1 MAEVEVI
8 ISAPDPVVLDATP
21 NEKTAIFLTPAISA
35 LLANSTEPP
44 VTLITEST
52 AAPVVTAQSVPP
64 DQLPAT
70 NVLNEIA
77 SHAEDEEELIL
88 DFNGTEISD
97 IALVYLDEDGKEAFV
112 PVEKIP
118 EFLAGEALPSG
129 FVLSGKLKKLYGII
143 PGTRLYINYGTAV
156 SHITW
161 VEQYVKVADS
171 VSLGK
176 LIPSLKENED
186 LNAIQLE
193 NVQLS
198 YVSGMT
204 LTTTPGTWLDTDVVF
219 SGPLQPISDV
229 LRDVFGQ
236 TRPAL
241 HMRALVSGSPSW
253 NKVPKPPGLNVWG
266 MLENISVK
274 IGSLEVVTLGVQIT
288 ANKELVFL
296 PKMKDTWK
304 FGWGFMGTALM
315 HLPGSVTPLEMSLL
329 VRQSRGFIS
338 LDLDVVGDLPWED
351 ALGIRGFDIQ
361 NVQMHAQIPTTNP
374 NMKNVSFG
382 ITAIMNFGDIDFYI
396 SGTHGPGET
405 RLTAWL
411 KGLTLADLI
420 RAVENL
426 FEVDLEEPDF
436 DLEFRD
442 LQFQLSSLT
451 GIVLAGTVVIDGYTS
466 TSARIAISKAGISIF
481 GAITNVHIGEVTLTQ
496 AAINITIPLSAS
508 KSASPNAVVR
518 PLPASFSISGNVKFG
533 DLEISAGL
541 FFSKSTPS
549 STPAPGAANTSDKAW
564 IIYGEFKDKNGLKA
578 SKLMPALEGSFLNF
592 SLRNI
597 AFMASSGNAIAPPGF
612 LNSYNYAV
620 TKGVQLLAAFDS
632 IDEIDS
638 LTRSRNPALTLKAYY
653 TNGLI
658 GLDIIMPNEN
668 AVMVMKNSNLRPTP
682 FTLGIKVTD
691 NGPALALKSGFDLI
705 VPNQVDPLRFAF
717 GLNADMIGANGY
729 GEMLGYWKNPLGISD
744 QLEVGDLAL
753 QMGIIYAVFFST
765 GTPSSLA
772 ITGGIKVGRT
782 QASVALAISENPG
795 ELLVSGS
802 VKNLAITDI
811 VDFARKVTKLNIP
824 EPDSDFLTFEEMSMY
839 MSSGVTIG
847 TRYFP
852 PGFSASGSILAFGK
866 RASMACTMGGAGVAI
881 KGALDA
887 FELGPLSVRGRR
899 GQNLVLDIE
908 MTATTHKVFFDGEA
922 KLGPLLAALYL
933 NALQQGKGEMIL
945 EFDAEMAFTDLF
957 KMTAK
962 GKARNKIKGDAA
974 KKGLGGVE
982 FDVEARMQQD
992 IVNYVMAQ
1000 VNAQFMAA
1008 QYAATQSFDEARAS
1022 LDRAEKAFAEG
1033 VRVAEGELAKAQK
1046 AWQAKSDSVNKAFND
1061 AKTTQTNRV
1070 NQLKED
1076 VRKAKGEYD
1085 AAVDRATRKLEQ
1097 TQITA
1102 ASEIGKARGTL
1113 EKTKSDVDRDISSKQ
1128 QILINAEQDMDRRF
1142 GNAAK
1147 DIEKAQNDV
1156 NNKLRE
1162 LNDVQRRMSDKQRQ
1176 IDKANVLNKIKLGF
1190 EMTPIAAEYGVK
1202 KAAFETANGVLS
1214 AAKAIVQGPGYK
1226 LAEGTM
1232 FAARGTLEAAKITG
1246 KAAIDGASSTLQG
1259 VIIAQNGLIDSA
1271 QQGLQFT
1278 KTAGNELKLWKI
1290 AEEVLDRYLKES
1302 NDLLSG
1308 LQRGVDGLMQTAE
1321 YIAFTAASKA
1331 LQVAKENIGDM
1342 DILRKGVDA
1351 VEKGSKTGL
1360 RIAQWVTKALGN
1372 LFDIETI
1379 IMTAQLGALHKDGRF
1394 TARIIGDV
1402 ANKRVD
1408 FTTDFTLGD
1417 AKKFVEGIFKK
1428 LWNEIEQGILSIDL

>member
-1 MAEVEVI
+1 MAEVEAI
-8 ISAPDPVVLDATP
+8 IPSPPPVALDVTP

-35 LLANSTEPP
+35 LLATSTEPP
-44 VTLITEST
+44 VTLVTTSVS
-52 AAPVVTAQSVPP
+52 APVVTAQSIPP
-64 DQLPAT
+64 DQLPTAD
-70 NVLNEIA
+70 VLNEIA
-77 SHAEDEEELIL
+77 SHADDDEELIIEV
-88 DFNGTEISD
+88 NGTEISD
-97 IALVYLDEDGKEAFV
+97 ISLVYTDADGKEAFV

-118 EFLAGEALPSG
+118 DFLAGEALPSG

-143 PGTRLYINYGTAV
+143 PGARLYINYGTAV

-171 VSLGK
+171 LSLGK
-176 LIPSLKENED
+176 LIPSFSDNED

-193 NVQLS
+193 NIQLS
-198 YVSGMT
+198 YISGMT
-204 LTTTPGTWLDTDVVF
+204 LKTTPGVWLDTDVVF
-219 SGPLQPISDV
+219 SGPLQPVSDV

-241 HMRALVSGSPSW
+241 HMKAYVSTVPNW
-253 NKVPKPPGLNVWG
+253 KKVPKPQGLNVWG

-274 IGSLEVVTLGVQIT
+274 IGSMEVTTLGVQIT
-288 ANKELVFL
+288 AAKEIIHV
-296 PKMKDTWK
+296 PKLKQVWR
-304 FGWGFMGTALM
+304 FGWGFLGTALM
-315 HLPGSVTPLEMSLL
+315 HLPGSVTPLEMTLL
-329 VRQSRGFIS
+329 VQQSNGFIS

-351 ALGIRGFDIQ
+351 ALGIRDFDIR
-361 NVQMHAQIPTTNP
+361 NVEMHAVIPTTSP
-374 NMKNVSFG
+374 NMKNVTFG
-382 ITAIMNFGDIDFYI
+382 ITALMTFGDLDFYI
-396 SGTHGPGET
+396 SGSHAPNET
-405 RLTAWL
+405 KLTAWL
-411 KGLTLADLI
+411 RNFTLDDLI
-420 RAVENL
+420 HAVERL
-426 FEVDLEEPDF
+426 FHIDLEEPDF
-436 DLEFRD
+436 DIEFQS
-442 LQFQLSSLT
+442 LQFELSSLT
-451 GIVLAGTVVIDGYTS
+451 GIVLSGTVTVDGYTS
-466 TSARIAISKAGISIF
+466 ATARIAIGKAGISIF
-481 GAITNVHIGEVTLTQ
+481 GAISNVKIGEVTITQ
-496 AAINITIPLSAS
+496 AAINITIPPSAS
-508 KSASPNAVVR
+508 KSVSPDTIVR
-518 PLPASFSISGNVKFG
+518 PLPASFSISGNVTFG
-533 DLEISAGL
+533 DLDISAGV
-541 FFSKSTPS
+541 FFSKPTAS
-549 STPAPGAANTSDKAW
+549 SAPGAANASQKSW

-578 SKLMPALEGSFLNF
+578 SRLMPALEGSFLNF

-612 LNSYNYAV
+612 LNTYNYAV

-653 TNGLI
+653 SNGLI
-658 GLDIIMPNEN
+658 GLDILMPNDN
-668 AVMVMKNSNLRPTP
+668 AAMVMKNSNLRPKP
-682 FTLGIKVTD
+682 FTMGIKVTD

-705 VPNQVDPLRFAF
+705 VPNQIDPLSFAF
-717 GLNADMIGANGY
+717 GLNADMLGANGY
-729 GEMLGYWKNPLGISD
+729 GEMLGYWKNPLGISP
-744 QLEVGDLAL
+744 QLEIGDLAL

-772 ITGGIKVGRT
+772 VTGGIKLGKT
-782 QASVALAISENPG
+782 QASVAIAISENPG
-795 ELLVSGS
+795 ELLVSGN
-802 VKNLAITDI
+802 VKNLGIEDI
-811 VDFARKVTKLNIP
+811 VDFARKVTQLNLP
-824 EPDSDFLTFEEMSMY
+824 EPDSDFLTFEEMSLY
-839 MSSGVTIG
+839 MSSGVSIG

-866 RASMACTMGGAGVAI
+866 RASMACTMGTTGVAI

-908 MTATTHKVFFDGEA
+908 MNATTHKVFFDGEA

-933 NALQQGKGEMIL
+933 NAVQQGKGEMLL

-962 GKARNKIKGDAA
+962 GKARNKIKGAAA
-974 KKGLGGVE
+974 KNGLGGVE
-982 FDVEARMQQD
+982 FDVEARMQQE

-1008 QYAATQSFDEARAS
+1008 QYAATQSFDEARAA

-1033 VRVAEGELAKAQK
+1033 VKAAEADLAKAQA
-1046 AWQAKSDSVNKAFND
+1046 AWQAKSNSVNKAFND
-1061 AKTTQTNRV
+1061 AKTNQTNRV

-1076 VRKAKGEYD
+1076 VRKTKGEYD

-1097 TQITA
+1097 AQITA

-1113 EKTKSDVDRDISSKQ
+1113 EKTKGDVDREISSKQ
-1128 QILINAEQDMDRRF
+1128 QVLINAEQDMDRRF
-1142 GNAAK
+1142 GNATK

-1176 IDKANVLNKIKLGF
+1176 IDKANVFNKAKLGF
-1190 EMTPIAAEYGVK
+1190 EMIPIAAEFGVK
-1202 KAAFETANGVLS
+1202 KAAFETANGILE
-1214 AAKAIVQGPGYK
+1214 AAKAIVKGPGYK

-1232 FAARGTLEAAKITG
+1232 LAARGSLEAAKITG

-1259 VIIAQNGLIDSA
+1259 VITAQNAIVDSA

-1278 KTAGNELKLWKI
+1278 KTAGNELKLWKL
-1290 AEEVLDRYLKES
+1290 AEEVLDRYLRES
-1302 NDLLSG
+1302 NELLSG

-1321 YIAFTAASKA
+1321 YIAFTTAQRA
-1331 LQVAKENIGDM
+1331 LQIAKENIGDM
-1342 DILRKGVDA
+1342 TLLRKGVDA

-1360 RIAQWVTKALGN
+1360 RIAQWAAKALGN

-1394 TARIIGDV
+1394 TARIVGDV

-1408 FTTDFTLGD
+1408 FSTEFTLGD

-1428 LWNEIEQGILSIDL
+1428 LWNEIEEGILSIDL

>member
-1 MAEVEVI
+1 MAEVEAVI
-8 ISAPDPVVLDATP
+8 PSPPSVALDATP

-35 LLANSTEPP
+35 LLATSTEPP
-44 VTLITEST
+44 VTLVTSNV
-52 AAPVVTAQSVPP
+52 AAPVLTAQSIPP
-64 DQLPAT
+64 DQLPAAD
-70 NVLNEIA
+70 VLNEIA
-77 SHAEDEEELIL
+77 SHADDEEELIL
-88 DFNGTEISD
+88 NVNGTDISD
-97 IALVYLDEDGKEAFV
+97 VALVYMGKDGKEAFV

-118 EFLAGEALPSG
+118 EFLAGAALPSG
-129 FVLSGKLKKLYGII
+129 FVLSGKLKKLFGII

-161 VEQYVKVADS
+161 VEEYVKVAES

-176 LIPSLKENED
+176 LIPSLADNED

-193 NVQLS
+193 NVSLS
-198 YVSGMT
+198 YVSG
-204 LTTTPGTWLDTDVVF
+204 LTSITTPGVWLDTDVVF
-219 SGPLQPISDV
+219 SGPLQPVSDI

-241 HMRALVSGSPSW
+241 HMKALVSNTVNWG
-253 NKVPKPPGLNVWG
+253 KVPRPQGLDVWG
-266 MLENISVK
+266 MLENVSIK
-274 IGSLEVVTLGVQIT
+274 IGSLEIATLGVEIT
-288 ANKELVFL
+288 ANKELVHI
-296 PKMKDTWK
+296 PTMKEVWK
-304 FGWGFMGTALM
+304 FGWGFMGTAFM
-315 HLPGSVTPLEMSLL
+315 YLPGSVTPLEMSLV
-329 VRQSRGFIS
+329 VRQSSGFINFA
-338 LDLDVVGDLPWED
+338 LDVVGDLPWED
-351 ALGIRGFDIQ
+351 ALGIRDFDIR
-361 NVQMHAQIPTTNP
+361 NVEMYARIPTTNP
-374 NMKNVSFG
+374 NTKNIAFG
-382 ITAIMNFGDIDFYI
+382 ITAVMNFGDTDFYI
-396 SGTHGPGET
+396 SGTHGPAET
-405 RLTAWL
+405 KLTAWL
-411 KGLTLADLI
+411 RGLTLNDLI
-420 RAVENL
+420 HAVEKL
-426 FEVDLEEPDF
+426 FKVDLEEPDF
-436 DLEFRD
+436 EVVFED
-442 LQFQLSSLT
+442 LQFELSSVT
-451 GIVLAGTVVIDGYTS
+451 GIVLAGTVVVDGYTS
-466 TSARIAISKAGISIF
+466 TTARIAIGKAGISIF
-481 GAITNVHIGEVTLTQ
+481 GAINNVKIGEVTLTQ

-508 KSASPNAVVR
+508 KSASPNAVAR
-518 PLPASFSISGNVKFG
+518 PLPASFSISGTVTFS

-541 FFSKSTPS
+541 FFSKSAAG
-549 STPAPGAANTSDKAW
+549 STPGAANTSEKAW
-564 IIYGEFKDKNGLKA
+564 IVYGEFKDKNGLKA

-597 AFMASSGNAIAPPGF
+597 AFMASSANAIAPPGF

-653 TNGLI
+653 SSGVL
-658 GLDIIMPNEN
+658 GLDIIMPNDN

-682 FTLGIKVTD
+682 FTLGIRVTD
-691 NGPALALKSGFDLI
+691 NGPTLALKSGFDLI

-744 QLEVGDLAL
+744 QLEIGDLAL

-772 ITGGIKVGRT
+772 ITGGIKLGKT

-795 ELLVSGS
+795 DLLISGS
-802 VKNLAITDI
+802 VKNLGIDDI
-811 VDFARKVTKLNIP
+811 VDFARKVTKLNLP
-824 EPDSDFLTFEEMSMY
+824 DPDSDFLTFEEMSMY

-866 RASMACTMGGAGVAI
+866 RASMACTMGQTGVAI

-933 NALQQGKGEMIL
+933 NAVQQGKGEMML

-962 GKARNKIKGDAA
+962 GKARNKIKGAAA
-974 KKGLGGVE
+974 KSGLGGVE
-982 FDVEARMQQD
+982 FDVEARMQQE

-1000 VNAQFMAA
+1000 VNAQFIAA
-1008 QYAATQSFDEARAS
+1008 QYAATQSFNEARAS

-1046 AWQAKSDSVNKAFND
+1046 AWQAKSDSVNKSFND
-1061 AKTTQTNRV
+1061 AKTSQTNRV

-1076 VRKAKGEYD
+1076 VRRAKGEYD

-1113 EKTKSDVDRDISSKQ
+1113 EQTKGDVDREISSKQ

-1142 GNAAK
+1142 GNATK

-1162 LNDVQRRMSDKQRQ
+1162 LNDVERRMSDKQRQ
-1176 IDKANVLNKIKLGF
+1176 IDRANVFNKIKLGF

-1202 KAAFETANGVLS
+1202 KAAFEAANVILNG
-1214 AAKAIVQGPGYK
+1214 AKAIVTGPGYK

-1232 FAARGTLEAAKITG
+1232 FAARGSLEAAKITG

-1278 KTAGNELKLWKI
+1278 KTAGNELKIWKL
-1290 AEEVLDRYLKES
+1290 AEEALDRYLKES
-1302 NDLLSG
+1302 NELISG
-1308 LQRGVDGLMQTAE
+1308 LQRGVDGLLQTAE
-1321 YIAFTAASKA
+1321 YIAFTTAQKA
-1331 LQVAKENIGDM
+1331 LQIAKENIGDM
-1342 DILRKGVDA
+1342 DLLRKGVDA
-1351 VEKGSKTGL
+1351 VEKGSQTGL
-1360 RIAQWVTKALGN
+1360 RIAQWAAKALGN

-1394 TARIIGDV
+1394 TARIMGDV

-1408 FTTDFTLGD
+1408 FTTEFTLGD
-1417 AKKFVEGIFKK
+1417 AKEFVEGIFKK
-1428 LWNEIEQGILSIDL
+1428 LWNEIETGILSIDL

>member
-1 MAEVEVI
+1 MAAVEAVI
-8 ISAPDPVVLDATP
+8 PIPPPASLDATP
-21 NEKTAIFLTPAISA
+21 NEKTAILLTPAISA
-35 LLANSTEPP
+35 LLATSTEPP
-44 VTLITEST
+44 VTLVTDSV

-64 DQLPAT
+64 DQLPAA
-70 NVLNEIA
+70 NVLNDIA

-88 DFNGTEISD
+88 DVNGAELSD
-97 IALVYLDEDGKEAFV
+97 VALVYMGEDGKEAFV
-112 PVEKIP
+112 PVERIP
-118 EFLAGEALPSG
+118 SFLAGEALPSG
-129 FVLSGKLKKLYGII
+129 FVLSGKLKKLFGAI

-161 VEQYVKVADS
+161 VREYVKVADS
-171 VSLGK
+171 LSLGK
-176 LIPSLKENED
+176 LIPHFADNED

-204 LTTTPGTWLDTDVVF
+204 ATTMPGMWLDTDIVF
-219 SGPLQPISDV
+219 SGPLQPVSDI

-241 HMRALVSGSPSW
+241 HMKALVSNSYDWTKAPR
-253 NKVPKPPGLNVWG
+253 PPGLNVWG
-266 MLENISVK
+266 MLENVSVN
-274 IGSLEVVTLGVQIT
+274 IGSLEIVTLGVQLT
-288 ANKELVFL
+288 ANRELVYM
-296 PKMKDTWK
+296 PKPKDVWR

-315 HLPGSVTPLEMSLL
+315 HLPGSVTPLEMSLI
-329 VRQSRGFIS
+329 VRQSSGYIN
-338 LDLDVVGDLPWED
+338 LALDVVGDLPWED
-351 ALGIRGFDIQ
+351 ALGIRDFDIY
-361 NVQMHAQIPTTNP
+361 NVEMHARIPTTNP
-374 NMKNVSFG
+374 NAKNISFG
-382 ITAIMNFGDIDFYI
+382 ITALMNFGDMEFYI
-396 SGTHGPGET
+396 SGSHNPIET
-405 RLTAWL
+405 KLTAWL
-411 KGLTLADLI
+411 KNFTLDDLI
-420 RAVENL
+420 YAVEKL
-426 FEVDLEEPDF
+426 FNVDLEEPDF
-436 DLEFRD
+436 DVVFQD
-442 LQFQLSSLT
+442 LQFELSSLT
-451 GIVLAGTVVIDGYTS
+451 GIVLAGTVVVDGYTS
-466 TSARIAISKAGISIF
+466 TTARIAIGKAGISIF
-481 GAITNVHIGEVTLTQ
+481 GAINNVHIGEVTITQ

-508 KSASPNAVVR
+508 KSASPNAVAR
-518 PLPASFSISGNVKFG
+518 PLPASFSISGNVTFG
-533 DLEISAGL
+533 DLDISAGL
-541 FFSKSTPS
+541 FFSKSAAG
-549 STPAPGAANTSDKAW
+549 STPGVGAPGASQKAW
-564 IIYGEFKDKNGLKA
+564 VVYGELKDKNGLKA

-597 AFMASSGNAIAPPGF
+597 AFMASSGNAITPPGF
-612 LNSYNYAV
+612 LNTYNYAV

-653 TNGLI
+653 TSGLL
-658 GLDIIMPNEN
+658 GLDIIMPNDN

-705 VPNQVDPLRFAF
+705 VPNQIDPLRFAF

-744 QLEVGDLAL
+744 QLEIGDLAL

-772 ITGGIKVGRT
+772 ITGGIKLGKT

-795 ELLVSGS
+795 ELLISGN
-802 VKNLAITDI
+802 VKNLGIEDI
-811 VDFARKVTKLNIP
+811 VDFARKVTKLDLP
-824 EPDSDFLTFEEMSMY
+824 QPDSDFLTFEEMSMY

-866 RASMACTMGGAGVAI
+866 RASMACTMGGTGVAI

-922 KLGPLLAALYL
+922 KLGPILAALYL
-933 NALQQGKGEMIL
+933 NALQQGKGEMLL
-945 EFDAEMAFTDLF
+945 EFDAEMAFSDLF

-962 GKARNKIKGDAA
+962 GKARNKIKGAAA

-982 FDVEARMQQD
+982 FDVEARMQQE

-1008 QYAATQSFDEARAS
+1008 QYAATQSFNEARAS

-1033 VRVAEGELAKAQK
+1033 VRAAEADLAKAQA
-1046 AWQAKSDSVNKAFND
+1046 AWQAKSNSVNKSFND
-1061 AKTTQTNRV
+1061 AKTAQTNRV

-1076 VRKAKGEYD
+1076 VRRSKGEYD

-1113 EKTKSDVDRDISSKQ
+1113 EKTKGDVDRDISSKQ

-1147 DIEKAQNDV
+1147 DIEKAQNTV
-1156 NNKLRE
+1156 NDKLNQ
-1162 LNDVQRRMSDKQRQ
+1162 LNDVTRRMNDKQRQ
-1176 IDKANVLNKIKLGF
+1176 IDKANVFNKIKLGF
-1190 EMTPIAAEYGVK
+1190 EMTPIAAEYAAK
-1202 KAAFETANGVLS
+1202 KAAFETASAVLS
-1214 AAKAIVQGPGYK
+1214 GAKAIVQGPGYK
-1226 LAEGTM
+1226 LAEGAM
-1232 FAARGTLEAAKITG
+1232 FTARGSLEAAKITG

-1259 VIIAQNGLIDSA
+1259 VIAAQNGLIDGA

-1278 KTAGNELKLWKI
+1278 KTAGNELKIWKL
-1290 AEEVLDRYLKES
+1290 AEEALDRYLRES
-1302 NDLLSG
+1302 NELLSG

-1321 YIAFTAASKA
+1321 YIAFTTAQKA
-1331 LQVAKENIGDM
+1331 LKIAKENIGDM
-1342 DILRKGVDA
+1342 DLLRKGVDA

-1360 RIAQWVTKALGN
+1360 RVAQWAAKALGN

-1402 ANKRVD
+1402 ANKRID
-1408 FTTDFTLGD
+1408 FSTDFTLGD

-1428 LWNEIEQGILSIDL
+1428 LWDEIEEGILSIDL